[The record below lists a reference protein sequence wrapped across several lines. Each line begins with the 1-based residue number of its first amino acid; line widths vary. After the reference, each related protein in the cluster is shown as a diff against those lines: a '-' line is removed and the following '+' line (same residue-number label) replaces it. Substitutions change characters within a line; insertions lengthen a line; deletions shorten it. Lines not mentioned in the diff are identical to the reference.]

1 MALLGLDL
9 DRSPVRREDTPPTSS
24 AASPPETVGDTVKST
39 AIGSDSR
46 QVASW
51 KDAARGNTTVS
62 CMGAK
67 RTKSYG
73 DYYKGNA
80 LQQLLNATEYFVGNV
95 GDRRQRRK
103 LETRETQ
110 KEMSPRKR
118 KQTIQSETSAG
129 KKSDKKSTDRRKQIE
144 KHSEPKAPIKS
155 EQEQSGEHD
164 GCSPWFLSHEMSE
177 NVKITWN
184 FFDPEAGNKPKELEL
199 ISAYTLVNDRL
210 DRYVMKNPQI
220 TPREVYLMYPLFDYQ
235 EKYLL
240 AECKLNAWFNP
251 IADIARVMELTAT
264 VYMPEKARKK
274 VINFDNPSN
283 CLIKRWDDA
292 VNRHDGNQLVQ
303 LVEEYNSL
311 VAKLRKNGEIIQH
324 IRQRKTFPQLLVH
337 EIMNQCYL
345 RGVLP
350 DYRKLRSYKAFS
362 NYVYGELMPSF
373 LSRAFNQCKLS
384 HTKVFIDLGSGVGNC
399 TIQAA
404 LEYGCESYGVEI
416 MDHASR
422 LCMLQTE
429 EFEKRCAIWGVR
441 HGAMKF
447 FLGESFVDN
456 APVQEVIDRSDVI
469 LVNNYLFDAE
479 LSKKVVDLFSNLK
492 TGTQIISLKPIVPPG
507 YTISWGH
514 PESILSR
521 MKCTRYT
528 YGEND
533 VSWTSK
539 GGFYYITEVLPHINE
554 EYLRALPARSQRTRG
569 KELVL
574 NAFTNNV

>member
-1 MALLGLDL
+1 MALLGLEL
-9 DRSPVRREDTPPTSS
+9 DRSPVQREDTPPTSS
-24 AASPPETVGDTVKST
+24 ATSPPETAGEIVKQTAVVSGCGQELCSKAAVKRKTGVSRVREKST
-39 AIGSDSR
+39 E
-46 QVASW
+46 
-51 KDAARGNTTVS
+51 
-62 CMGAK
+62 
-67 RTKSYG
+67 SYAN
-73 DYYKGNA
+73 YYKGNT
-80 LQQLLNATEYFVGNV
+80 LQQLLNATEYFVGGI
-95 GDRRQRRK
+95 GDRRRR
-103 LETRETQ
+103 RELG
-110 KEMSPRKR
+110 KREVPEDPSPRKR
-118 KQTIQSETSAG
+118 KQTAKSETSA
-129 KKSDKKSTDRRKQIE
+129 KKTSDKKCTEREKQG
-144 KHSEPKAPIKS
+144 EPKQQIKS
-155 EQEQSGEHD
+155 EEQNVERSAEETV
-164 GCSPWFLSHEMSE
+164 CSPWFLNHETSN
-177 NVKITWN
+177 NVNITWS
-184 FFDPEAGNKPKELEL
+184 FFDPEASNKPKDLEL
-199 ISAYTLVNDRL
+199 TSAYTLVNDRL
-210 DRYVMKNPQI
+210 DRYVTKNPQL
-220 TPREVYLMYPLFDYQ
+220 TPREVHLLYPLFDYE

-264 VYMPEKARKK
+264 VYMPKKARKK
-274 VINFDNPSN
+274 VIDLDNPAN

-292 VNRHDGNQLVQ
+292 VNRHDGDQLVR

-311 VAKLRKNGEIIQH
+311 VTKLRKNGQMIQH

-416 MDHASR
+416 MDHASW
-422 LCMLQTE
+422 LCKLQTE
-429 EFEKRCAIWGVR
+429 EFEKRCAIWGVK

-456 APVQEVIDRSDVI
+456 APVQQVIDRSDVI
-469 LVNNYLFDAE
+469 LVNNYLFDSE
-479 LSKKVVDLFSNLK
+479 LSKKVIDLFSNLK
-492 TGTQIISLKPIVPPG
+492 TGTRIISLKPIVPLG

-554 EYLRALPARSQRTRG
+554 EYLTALPARSQRTRG
-569 KELVL
+569 NKSAL